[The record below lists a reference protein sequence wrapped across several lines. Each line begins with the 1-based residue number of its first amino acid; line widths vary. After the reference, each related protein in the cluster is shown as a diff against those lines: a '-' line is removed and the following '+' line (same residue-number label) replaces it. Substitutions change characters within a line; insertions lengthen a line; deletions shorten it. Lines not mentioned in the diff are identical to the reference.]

1 MIKTNYKVEYNGESA
16 WGYKLIN
23 TVNGMWYYGIGHGDI
38 DEYDT
43 GSYNPKLM
51 NAISKG
57 EIEREIVRVDNSY
70 TSIQIWETQLL
81 TELDAENDPM
91 SYNDNNGFSKIKKL
105 PRVGMCKEIADEI
118 RKYKS
123 YCGYE
128 ITDIDLST
136 EKEFKGKRGIL
147 KPTSFLRDWQSLQP
161 RHNLFVVEH
170 LNDLEEKI
178 DQYKGNLEAIE
189 QETDQTLFV
198 VVLQNRKRKNKP
210 KADLKIDGNHT
221 FESTIRS
228 RYGFTLKVLYIP
240 ESIHNDWTEDEIRL
254 IGEFLNPRDEKTT
267 LQTAEEDA
275 VKTAVELSI
284 KYDRD
289 SSVVND
295 YLNKHKFTSKAKD
308 RIKKNVTTQLNKMD
322 KEAAKPKNFIDWT
335 LPEYREILKEKVKDC
350 ESESGTYSTYW
361 SSAKASI
368 GDYASKMLKK
378 IYQGKENLK
387 KIKVFIHHPSVDA
400 QKTFEKDY
408 EVDFEN
414 WQRIFK
420 HEKVDLKWE
429 EMPMTKEED
438 V

>member
-1 MIKTNYKVEYNGESA
+1 MKTTYEAEYKGEFA
-16 WGYKLIN
+16 WGYKLVN
-23 TVNGMWYYGIGHGDI
+23 TVNGKWYFGIGQKEI
-38 DEYDT
+38 DKYDT
-43 GSYNPKLM
+43 GSYCPELL

-57 EIEREIVRVDNSY
+57 QIKREIVRVDNSY
-70 TSIQIWETQLL
+70 RAIQIWETQLL

-105 PRVGMCKEIADEI
+105 PRVTMCKEIADEI

-123 YCGYE
+123 YCGHE

-136 EKEFKGKRGIL
+136 EKEFKGKTGIL

-161 RHNLFVVEH
+161 RYNLYVAEH
-170 LNDLEEKI
+170 LRNLEEKI

-189 QETDQTLFV
+189 QETGQTLFG
-198 VVLQNRKRKNKP
+198 VVLQNRKQKNKP

-221 FESTIRS
+221 FESTVRS

-254 IGEFLNPRDEKTT
+254 IADFLNPIDEKTT
-267 LQTAEEDA
+267 LQTAEDDA
-275 VKTAVELSI
+275 IKTAVELSI

-308 RIKKNVTTQLNKMD
+308 RIKKNVATKLNKLD
-322 KEAAKPKNFIDWT
+322 KLAARPENFIDWT
-335 LPEYREILKEKVKDC
+335 LPDYREILKEKVKEY
-350 ESESGTYSTYW
+350 ESESGTFSTYW
-361 SSAKASI
+361 TSAKASI

-378 IYQGKENLK
+378 IYQGKENVK
-387 KIKVFIHHPSVDA
+387 KIKLLIHHPDTDA
-400 QKTFEKDY
+400 KKTFEKDY

-420 HEKVDLKWE
+420 HEAVVLTWE
-429 EMPMTKEED
+429 EMPMTKEEGEK
-438 V
+438 

>member
-1 MIKTNYKVEYNGESA
+1 MKTTYEVKYNGESA

-23 TVNGMWYYGIGHGDI
+23 TVNKMWYYGIGQGDI
-38 DEYDT
+38 EKYDT

-51 NAISKG
+51 NAFSKG
-57 EIEREIVRVDNSY
+57 QIEREIVRVDNSY
-70 TSIQIWETQLL
+70 RSMQIWERELL
-81 TELDAENDPM
+81 SELDAENDDT
-91 SYNDNNGFSKIKKL
+91 SYNDNNGFSKIKRL
-105 PRVGMCKEIADEI
+105 PRVDMCKDIADEI

-136 EKEFKGKRGIL
+136 EKEFKGKIGIL
-147 KPTSFLRDWQSLQP
+147 KPTSFLRDWGSLQP
-161 RHNLFVVEH
+161 RHNLYVAEH
-170 LNDLEEKI
+170 LKNLEEKI

-189 QETDQTLFV
+189 QETGQTLFG
-198 VVLQNRKRKNKP
+198 VVLQNRKQKNKP

-221 FESTIRS
+221 FESTVRS

-254 IGEFLNPRDEKTT
+254 IAEYLNPIDEMTT

-275 VKTAVELSI
+275 IKTAVELSI
-284 KYDRD
+284 KYDKD

-322 KEAAKPKNFIDWT
+322 KEAARPKNFIDHT
-335 LPEYREILKEKVKDC
+335 LPEYREIMKDKVNDY
-350 ESESGTYSTYW
+350 EIESGTYSTYW
-361 SSAKASI
+361 SSSKASI

-387 KIKVFIHHPSVDA
+387 KIKLLIHHPSVEA
-400 QKTFEKDY
+400 QETFEKDY

-420 HEKVDLKWE
+420 HEKVELTWE
-429 EMPMTKEED
+429 EMPMTKEERA
-438 V
+438 

>member
-1 MIKTNYKVEYNGESA
+1 MKTTYEVKYNGENA

-23 TVNGMWYYGIGHGDI
+23 TVNKMWYYGIGQGDI
-38 DEYDT
+38 EKYDT

-57 EIEREIVRVDNSY
+57 QINREIVRVDNSY
-70 TSIQIWETQLL
+70 RAIQIWETQLL

-105 PRVGMCKEIADEI
+105 PRVGMCKDIADEI

-123 YCGYE
+123 YCGHE

-136 EKEFKGKRGIL
+136 EKEFKGKIGIL

-161 RHNLFVVEH
+161 RHNLYVAEH
-170 LNDLEEKI
+170 LKNLEEKI

-189 QETDQTLFV
+189 QETGQTLFG

-221 FESTIRS
+221 FESTVRS

-275 VKTAVELSI
+275 IKTAIELSI

-322 KEAAKPKNFIDWT
+322 KEAARPKNFIDWT
-335 LPEYREILKEKVKDC
+335 LPDYREIMKEKVDDY

-361 SSAKASI
+361 SSSKASI

-387 KIKVFIHHPSVDA
+387 KIKLLIHHHGVEA
-400 QKTFEKDY
+400 QETFEKDY

-420 HEKVDLKWE
+420 HENVKLTWE
-429 EMPMTKEED
+429 EMPMTKDEQA
-438 V
+438 

>member
-1 MIKTNYKVEYNGESA
+1 MKTTYEVKYNGESA

-23 TVNGMWYYGIGHGDI
+23 TVNKMWYYGIGQGDI
-38 DEYDT
+38 EKYDT

-57 EIEREIVRVDNSY
+57 QIEREIVRVDNSY
-70 TSIQIWETQLL
+70 RSMQIWERELL
-81 TELDAENDPM
+81 SELDAENDDT
-91 SYNDNNGFSKIKKL
+91 SYNDNNGFSKIKRL
-105 PRVGMCKEIADEI
+105 PRVDMCKDIADEI

-136 EKEFKGKRGIL
+136 EKEFKGKIGIL
-147 KPTSFLRDWQSLQP
+147 KPTSFLRDWGSLQP
-161 RHNLFVVEH
+161 RHNLYVAEH
-170 LNDLEEKI
+170 LKNLEEKI

-189 QETDQTLFV
+189 QETGQTLFG

-221 FESTIRS
+221 FESTVRS

-254 IGEFLNPRDEKTT
+254 IAEYLNPIDEMTT

-275 VKTAVELSI
+275 IKTAVELSI
-284 KYDRD
+284 KYDKD

-322 KEAAKPKNFIDWT
+322 KEAARPKNFIDHT
-335 LPEYREILKEKVKDC
+335 LPEYREIMKDKVNDY
-350 ESESGTYSTYW
+350 EIESGTYSTYW
-361 SSAKASI
+361 SSSKASI

-378 IYQGKENLK
+378 IYQGKENVK
-387 KIKVFIHHPSVDA
+387 KIKLLIHHPDTDA
-400 QKTFEKDY
+400 KKTFEKDY

-420 HEKVDLKWE
+420 HENVKLTWE
-429 EMPMTKEED
+429 EMPMTKDEQA
-438 V
+438 